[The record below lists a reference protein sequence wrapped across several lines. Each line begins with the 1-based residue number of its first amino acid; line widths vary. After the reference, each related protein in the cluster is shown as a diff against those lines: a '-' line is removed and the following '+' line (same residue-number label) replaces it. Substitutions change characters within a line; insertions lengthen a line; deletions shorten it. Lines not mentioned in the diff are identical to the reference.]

1 MLGTVFMPLLVSF
14 HQARKRAMQAQG
26 QAAGRVRAEHS
37 ELVLPQEPQ
46 ARTAVLV
53 DQIPYLWDPRSCSL
67 TRETSPTMNS
77 LLVCFEPGV
86 GI

>member
-37 ELVLPQEPQ
+37 ELVLPQDQEIYINGITQ
-46 ARTAVLV
+46 YVL
-53 DQIPYLWDPRSCSL
+53 
-67 TRETSPTMNS
+67 
-77 LLVCFEPGV
+77 FFFF
-86 GI
+86 